1 MERTEQSGEAAQ
13 AIAASVAQIELA
25 VREVQ
30 PAVEQL
36 GLLISHMSTGIGTLR
51 TARPRNFDPEVI
63 AVFPDEFDR
72 AMAKLEKEV
81 KGSITHLQFYD
92 RMVQHLGH
100 VQDFL
105 SGIAGEL
112 ANRSTTSTADV
123 EVWEG
128 LRGKLRT
135 RLISQSQRELLD
147 AVLPPPEG
155 AQPSSQ
161 QAREELSAQGTV
173 ELF

>member
-1 MERTEQSGEAAQ
+1 MERTCQSGEAAQ

-25 VREVQ
+25 VREAR

-36 GLLISHMSTGIGTLR
+36 GVLIGHMSSGLGQLR
-51 TARPRNFDPEVI
+51 AARPRTLNPDVI

-72 AMAKLEKEV
+72 SIARLEKEV
-81 KGSITHLQFYD
+81 NSTITHLQFYD
-92 RMVQHLGH
+92 RMVQHLSH
-100 VQDFL
+100 VQDYL
-105 SGIAGEL
+105 SSAASEL
-112 ANRSTTSTADV
+112 ANGADADPQ
-123 EVWEG
+123 VWIA
-128 LRGKLRT
+128 LCGKLRK

-155 AQPSSQ
+155 GGQANSQ
-161 QAREELSAQGTV
+161 QARDEHAAQGTV